1 MSLVGTR
8 PPTVDEWTRY
18 SPHHRA
24 RLSVKPGL
32 TGMWQVSGR
41 SDIVDFEQVV
51 ELDMKYI
58 REWRLKL
65 DFMLLLRTVAVVVQG
80 SGAA

>member
-1 MSLVGTR
+1 M
-8 PPTVDEWTRY
+8 
-18 SPHHRA
+18 
-24 RLSVKPGL
+24 
-32 TGMWQVSGR
+32 SGR
-41 SDIVDFEQVV
+41 SNIVDFEKVV

-65 DFMLLLRTVAVVVQG
+65 DCMLILRTVTVVLHG

>member
-1 MSLVGTR
+1 
-8 PPTVDEWTRY
+8 
-18 SPHHRA
+18 
-24 RLSVKPGL
+24 
-32 TGMWQVSGR
+32 MWQVSGR

-65 DFMLLLRTVAVVVQG
+65 DFMLLLRTITVVLQG
-80 SGAA
+80 SGAS

>member
-1 MSLVGTR
+1 MGTR
-8 PPTVDEWTRY
+8 PPTVDEWTQY

-41 SDIVDFEQVV
+41 SNIVDFEKVV

-65 DFMLLLRTVAVVVQG
+65 DCMLILRTVTVVLHG